1 MAAKKEPEAVPVA
14 AETIESIETPKEP
27 RPVPPSPAAG
37 GRYVQDP
44 ETGELVRAEFTIERT
59 AQ

>member
-1 MAAKKEPEAVPVA
+1 MAAKKLPEAVPVPA
-14 AETIESIETPKEP
+14 AEIEITPEP
-27 RPVPPSPAAG
+27 RPAPPSPAAG

-44 ETGELVRAEFTIERT
+44 ETGELIRVEHTTERT

>member
-1 MAAKKEPEAVPVA
+1 MAAKKLPEAVPVPA
-14 AETIESIETPKEP
+14 DAIEETTEP
-27 RPVPPSPAAG
+27 RPVPPSPTAG
-37 GRYVQDP
+37 GLYRYNP